1 MPDFR
6 QYYKAT
12 VLKAEW
18 HWHKKKH
25 GSMFQNREPG
35 NKPHIYGK
43 LIFDKGGKNIQ
54 WGNVSSVTGVGK
66 PGQPYIYQWS

>member
-54 WGNVSSVTGVGK
+54 
-66 PGQPYIYQWS
+66 